1 LPEFKTKRPESVE
14 DEDAGR
20 LHEWIKTQ
28 GIDVQGVQVRND
40 GDIIVRAD
48 GTTQEAIDAL
58 MSGYVRTETD
68 AERERREAI
77 DAAVA
82 EIDAIGKKNPN
93 ARTPTEKVLLG
104 MALASTEIRKAA
116 VNAGT
121 THR

>member
-1 LPEFKTKRPESVE
+1 MPEFKTKRPESVE

-68 AERERREAI
+68 AE
-77 DAAVA
+77 VA